1 MRCGHFDG
9 FADVNNWNA
18 GTYIHAD
25 TSCNQYN
32 MKHPSFL
39 LLLLVVVMMRT
50 QSLPAAIQVRLQSPF
65 WLIFITVS
73 ATAANRNPPCA
84 AAIDRC
90 NVMS

>member
-1 MRCGHFDG
+1 MQKTRNMRCGHFDG

-18 GTYIHAD
+18 ETYIHAD

-65 WLIFITVS
+65 WLVFYHCFCYS
-73 ATAANRNPPCA
+73 GE
-84 AAIDRC
+84 
-90 NVMS
+90 S